1 MQFKDRHLKN
11 ANGKEVLIKKGA
23 EYPPKGAVFPANID
37 VEVWVEKLASGNNAI
52 KEPVIKEVSGGV
64 EIATTEFTKGAELKG
79 GLWVEGEQGKE
90 LVGSYQTD
98 NFEAEIESADVS
110 EQEVETFV
118 NVTAT
123 AHLIAEMDELIE
135 EVETEIYLDNPFE
148 AKEAPKPIAKN
159 PAPKKKKKP
168 IRK

>member
-11 ANGKEVLIKKGA
+11 VNGKEVLIKKGA

-37 VEVWVEKLASGNNAI
+37 VEAWVEKLASGNNAI
-52 KEPVIKEVSGGV
+52 KEPVIKEVVGGV
-64 EIATTEFTKGAELKG
+64 EIATS
-79 GLWVEGEQGKE
+79 EQPYE
-90 LVGSYQTD
+90 TD

-148 AKEAPKPIAKN
+148 AKETPKPIAKK
-159 PAPKKKKKP
+159 PTPKKKKKP